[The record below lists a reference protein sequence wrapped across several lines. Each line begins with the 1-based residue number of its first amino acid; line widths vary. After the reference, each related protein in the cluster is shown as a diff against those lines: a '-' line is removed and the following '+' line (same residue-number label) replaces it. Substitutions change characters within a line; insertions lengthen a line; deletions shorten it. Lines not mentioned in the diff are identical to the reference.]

1 MSYGTAPNAPRSS
14 QATSAALKGSRRRSG
29 LRAVASTAAGGPDD
43 LSVADSF
50 PDIVARFDRQLRH
63 LYVNRRAEEATG
75 LPVSAFIGRSNREM
89 GMPEH
94 LLELWEG
101 KLREV
106 FASGRPTTFEFAY
119 PSPGGQRH
127 FESRVEPE
135 RAEDGSI
142 ATVIG
147 VTRDI
152 TDRKRVEDAL
162 RESEAFLER
171 AQQVAHV
178 GSWISA
184 PGSEGTL
191 SWSKETRRIFG
202 LDESAFDG
210 RVASFFDRVHPE
222 DREQVRAAA
231 RAALAGGQPYEV
243 DHRIV
248 RPDGTVRWVHE
259 QADVVGDE
267 QGRPAALIG
276 TVQDITDRKSLEEQ
290 LLQAQKMEAMGRLAG
305 GVAHDFNNLLTAILG
320 YADIVLRR
328 LEAGHPLRGKVEEIK
343 KAGERASTLTRQLL
357 VFSRKQDMQ
366 PRVVGLNAVVTEL
379 EKMLRRIIGEDV
391 ELTTSLAADLGRIR
405 ADPAQLEQILL
416 NLAVNARD
424 AMPSGGLLVL
434 ETANA
439 ELDATYAREHVGV
452 SPGRYVMLVVSD
464 TGTGMSEETRRHI
477 FEPFF
482 TTKAP
487 GKGTGLGLATVYGIV
502 AQSGGHIWV
511 YSEPGRGTVFK
522 VYLPR
527 VDDPVDA
534 KAATAPP
541 LVGGAE
547 TVLLVED
554 EDGVRELMAEVLTG
568 YGYEVLTARR
578 AEEALQL
585 AARHSGRLDLV
596 ISDVVL
602 PGLGGPALVEQ
613 LRAARPGIP
622 ALFISG
628 YTSETMVQRG
638 IVEEG
643 AAVLPKPFTPEAL
656 GRRVREVLDAP
667 PNPPSTP

>member
-1 MSYGTAPNAPRSS
+1 MSYDTAKVASRSS
-14 QATSAALKGSRRRSG
+14 EATSAALKGARRRSG
-29 LRAVASTAAGGPDD
+29 LRAVAGTAAGRAAGGPDD

-63 LYVNRRAEEATG
+63 VYVNRRAEEATG

-94 LLELWEG
+94 LVELWEG

-135 RAEDGSI
+135 RAEDGQV
-142 ATVIG
+142 ATLVG
-147 VTRDI
+147 VTRDVS
-152 TDRKRVEDAL
+152 DRKRVENAQ
-162 RESEAFLER
+162 RESQAFLER

-191 SWSKETRRIFG
+191 SWSKETCRIFG

-231 RAALAGGQPYEV
+231 QAAIASGQPYEV

-259 QADVVGDE
+259 QADVVRDGD
-267 QGRPAALIG
+267 GRPAALIG
-276 TVQDITDRKSLEEQ
+276 TVQDVTDRKSLEEQ
-290 LLQAQKMEAMGRLAG
+290 LLQAQKIEAMGRLAG

-328 LEAGHPLRGKVEEIK
+328 LEADHPLRGKVEEIT
-343 KAGERASTLTRQLL
+343 KAGERAAALTRQLL

-366 PRVVGLNAVVTEL
+366 PRVVGLNAVVAEL

-391 ELTTSLAADLGRIR
+391 QLATSLAADLGRIR
-405 ADPAQLEQILL
+405 ADPAQLEQVLL

-452 SPGRYVMLVVSD
+452 APGRYVMLVVSD

-482 TTKAP
+482 TTKASGQGHGP
-487 GKGTGLGLATVYGIV
+487 GTRDGLRHRRPERRPHLGLQRTRPRHRLQGLSAPRGRSRGCGSRDRV
-502 AQSGGHIWV
+502 AA
-511 YSEPGRGTVFK
+511 GRGGRDRP
-522 VYLPR
+522 PR
-527 VDDPVDA
+527 
-534 KAATAPP
+534 
-541 LVGGAE
+541 
-547 TVLLVED
+547 
-554 EDGVRELMAEVLTG
+554 
-568 YGYEVLTARR
+568 
-578 AEEALQL
+578 
-585 AARHSGRLDLV
+585 
-596 ISDVVL
+596 
-602 PGLGGPALVEQ
+602 
-613 LRAARPGIP
+613 
-622 ALFISG
+622 
-628 YTSETMVQRG
+628 RG
-638 IVEEG
+638 
-643 AAVLPKPFTPEAL
+643 
-656 GRRVREVLDAP
+656 
-667 PNPPSTP
+667 